1 VRGRSSLFL
10 DLDGT
15 LTDPKVGITRCVQ
28 YALERLNVEVPPA
41 DELTWCIG
49 PPLLESF
56 EHMLGNN
63 AVARTALAHYR
74 ERFSDVGW
82 CENEVYDGVPEALG
96 RLASSGLT
104 LYVATSKPEVYARRI
119 IEHFGL
125 AQWFERLF
133 GPTLEGQRV
142 RKHDLLAF
150 ALEQTGVS
158 SAAAL
163 MIGDRSHDILGAH
176 ANGIGSVAVLYGY
189 GTRDELEDAGAQRF
203 IASPSDLETLFD

>member
-1 VRGRSSLFL
+1 MIETASVFL

-15 LTDPKVGITRCVQ
+15 LTDPKAGITRCIQ
-28 YALERLNVEVPPA
+28 YALEQLCVEVPSA

-56 EHMLGNN
+56 EHMLGDN
-63 AVARTALAHYR
+63 AAARIALEHYR

-82 CENEVYDGVPEALG
+82 CENAVYQGVPEAL
-96 RLASSGLT
+96 RSLTSAGLT
-104 LYVATSKPEVYARRI
+104 LYVATSKPEVYAQKI
-119 IEHFGL
+119 IEHFDL
-125 AQWFERLF
+125 AQWFERIF
-133 GPTLEGQRV
+133 GPTLDGQRV

-158 SAAAL
+158 AAAAL

-176 ANGIGSVAVLYGY
+176 ANGIGSVGVLYGY
-189 GTRDELEDAGAQRF
+189 GSRDELEDAGAQRF
-203 IASPSDLETLFD
+203 IASPSDLEELIE

>member
-1 VRGRSSLFL
+1 VSPSSVFL

-15 LTDPKVGITRCVQ
+15 LTDPKGGITGCVQ
-28 YALERLNVEVPPA
+28 YALERLGADVPPA

-56 EHMLGNN
+56 EHMLGDN
-63 AVARTALAHYR
+63 AAARIALEHYR

-82 CENEVYDGVPEALG
+82 CENEVYDGVPEALS
-96 RLASSGLT
+96 RLRDSGVT

-119 IEHFGL
+119 IEHFDL
-125 AQWFERLF
+125 ARWFERIF
-133 GPTLEGQRV
+133 GPTLDGQRV
-142 RKHDLLAF
+142 RKPELLAF

-158 SAAAL
+158 ATAAL
-163 MIGDRSHDILGAH
+163 MVGDRSHDILGAH
-176 ANGIGSVAVLYGY
+176 ANGIGSVGVLYGY

-203 IASPSDLETLFD
+203 IASPNDLIGLID